1 MTIAMSRHI
10 YSSEDNYIVDDCG
23 WLGVERFSMPCEPE
37 TQITECGNPPRN
49 CTITVSRHCMVRGV
63 KARSHQHQWQ
73 VLVGDESEECDRLGM
88 DFSVR
93 EAFKKK

>member
-23 WLGVERFSMPCEPE
+23 WLGVDYF
-37 TQITECGNPPRN
+37 TNTVN
-49 CTITVSRHCMVRGV
+49 CPLGAHCMAGGV

-73 VLVGDESEECDRLGM
+73 VLVGDESEECEQLGM
-88 DFSVR
+88 DF
-93 EAFKKK
+93 